1 MISGIWNREHSR
13 FAHHRVCTQRDET
26 YVYVGSRKKE
36 KNMGIRIPGVV
47 RVLGCVGVAF
57 GPPTTLDAAGLYALR
72 SDPPRGR
79 VLLPP
84 T

>member
-1 MISGIWNREHSR
+1 MHECGTHVKMGEEREN
-13 FAHHRVCTQRDET
+13 A
-26 YVYVGSRKKE
+26 
-36 KNMGIRIPGVV
+36 GIRIPGVV
-47 RVLGCVGVAF
+47 RVLGCVGVAL
-57 GPPTTLDAAGLYALR
+57 GPPTTLEAAGLYALR

>member
-1 MISGIWNREHSR
+1 M
-13 FAHHRVCTQRDET
+13 
-26 YVYVGSRKKE
+26 RKKE
-36 KNMGIRIPGVV
+36 RERETERRRRERERERERNAGIRIPGVV

-72 SDPPRGR
+72 SGPPRGR

>member
-1 MISGIWNREHSR
+1 MHTVAFVRNAMRYACVYGNR
-13 FAHHRVCTQRDET
+13 
-26 YVYVGSRKKE
+26 KE
-36 KNMGIRIPGVV
+36 EENAGIRIPGVV

-57 GPPTTLDAAGLYALR
+57 GPPTTLDVAGLYALR